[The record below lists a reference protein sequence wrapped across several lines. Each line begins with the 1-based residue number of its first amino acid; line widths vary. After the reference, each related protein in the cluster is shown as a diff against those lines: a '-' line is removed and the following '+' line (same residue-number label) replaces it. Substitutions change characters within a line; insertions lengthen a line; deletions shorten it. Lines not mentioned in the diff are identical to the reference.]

1 MGWVQVPCRQE
12 THIGAA
18 AGDLLLQDARGDF
31 SAWKGQAQCVY
42 LDPPFM
48 TGEEFFL
55 RMRVGEKGCETGKN
69 PLVLPAYSDQFESK
83 DVYLSLL
90 RAALEN
96 AKMLLNE
103 TGSLFLHLD
112 TRMAAYARI
121 LCDEIFGEN
130 NFVNEIIWAYQSG
143 GRSMK
148 RFSRKHDVILFYR
161 KSRRQYFDITAVPL
175 PRSENRSNHMRRCV
189 DENGRSYRTIQS
201 GGKTYT
207 YYDDEPVYPGDVW
220 ADVSHLQQKDP
231 QRTGYDTQKP
241 MALLSR
247 IILCSTRPGDLV
259 ADLFGGSGTT
269 AAAAAHHGRRYLS
282 ADLSAAALTVC
293 RKRLLNTALTL
304 TAPTQKLQNARM
316 EADFIPG
323 IAFHDVHLAD
333 YDPGPNVPIRGLDA
347 VDQWSVGF
355 YQDGVF
361 RSQSNAARRRQSPAL
376 PDLLQLPQLRGTPA
390 ILIADIYGNR
400 SVWLQEET

>member
-1 MGWVQVPCRQE
+1 MRWKQVTCRQE
-12 THIGAA
+12 VHTGNVG
-18 AGDLLLQDARGDF
+18 GDVLLRDARGDF
-31 SAWKGQAQCVY
+31 SAWAGSAQCVY

-48 TGEEFFL
+48 TGEEFTL
-55 RMRVGEKGCETGKN
+55 RMRIGKAGWETGRD
-69 PLVLPAYSDQFESK
+69 PLILPAYTDQFESK
-83 DVYLSLL
+83 AAYLALL
-90 RAALEN
+90 RSALEN
-96 AKMLLNE
+96 ARQLLSDN
-103 TGSLFLHLD
+103 GSLFLHLD
-112 TRMAAYARI
+112 SRMAAHARI
-121 LCDEIFGEN
+121 LCDELFGES

-161 KSRRQYFDITAVPL
+161 KSRRHYFDITAVPL

-201 GGKTYT
+201 GGKIYT

-247 IILCSTRPGDLV
+247 IILSSTRPGDLV

-269 AAAAAHHGRRYLS
+269 AAAAAQHGRRYLT
-282 ADLSAAALTVC
+282 ADTSPAALSVT
-293 RKRLLNTALTL
+293 RKRLLDTAMVL
-304 TAPTQKLQNARM
+304 TADTGAKGARM
-316 EADFIPG
+316 EAELIPG
-323 IAFHDVHLAD
+323 IAYHDVRLIS
-333 YDPGPNVPIRGLDA
+333 YDPGEGFPVTGPDA

-355 YQDGVF
+355 FQDGVF
-361 RSQSNAARRRQSPAL
+361 RCQASAARRRHTPEL
-376 PDLLQLPQLRGTPA
+376 PDMLQLPQLRGTPA
-390 ILIADIYGNR
+390 ILIADVYGRR
-400 SVWLQEET
+400 SLWLQEE

>member
-1 MGWVQVPCRQE
+1 MTWVQAPCFTE
-12 THIGAA
+12 VHGNGLEGTALFA
-18 AGDLLLQDARGDF
+18 DARGDF
-31 SAWKGQAQCVY
+31 SAWKGQAQVVY

-48 TGEEFFL
+48 TGEEFSL
-55 RMRVGEKGCETGKN
+55 RMRVGEKGWETGKEA
-69 PLVLPAYSDQFESK
+69 LVLPAYQDKFSSK
-83 DVYLSLL
+83 AEYLALL

-96 AKMLLNE
+96 ARELLNE

-112 TRMAAYARI
+112 SRMSAHARI
-121 LCDEIFGEN
+121 LCDEVFGES

-161 KSRRQYFDITAVPL
+161 KSRKQFFDITKVPL

-189 DENGRSYRTIQS
+189 DENGRTYRTIQS

-241 MALLSR
+241 QALLNR
-247 IILCSTRPGDLV
+247 IILSASRPGDLV
-259 ADLFGGSGTT
+259 CDLFGGSGTT
-269 AAAAAHHGRRYLS
+269 AVAAAQAGRRYLI
-282 ADLSAAALTVC
+282 ADISPLSLSVT
-293 RKRLLNTALTL
+293 RKRLLETGLTL
-304 TAPTQKLQNARM
+304 YMPCDGREIHV
-316 EADFIPG
+316 EAEMVPG
-323 IAFHDVHLAD
+323 IAYHDVRLTD
-333 YDPGPNVPIRGLDA
+333 YQGKNEQVQGLDN

-355 YQDGVF
+355 MDNGVF
-361 RSQSNAARRRQSPAL
+361 HAQASAARRKHTPAL
-376 PDLLQLPQLRGTPA
+376 PDYLQLPQLRGTPA
-390 ILIADIYGNR
+390 ILIVDVYGNR
-400 SVWLQEET
+400 TVWIYKED